1 MWFGCNSVPLSIGWL
16 SGHSGRT
23 EHAQNLFLMEI
34 CHAVLSWCCTG
45 EESFF
50 FFFQW
55 VILCCRNVS
64 KKSEEK
70 NQKSRNKM
78 RCQPRWQTDLE
89 EETLSQICV
98 RTTTVADEDN
108 DSSRWGQLMDCCAP
122 WKMLRLSL
130 KKQFWNTWR
139 GCLLSRVGEDTAL
152 HLDPTPAC
160 PGWEAWDD
168 QHHSSLTGMLSW
180 RWPHS
185 IFQCFLLSS
194 ASRSLLDQR
203 QKPVVSAWKTSVSQ
217 Q

>member
-1 MWFGCNSVPLSIGWL
+1 MCFGCNSVPLSIGWL

-34 CHAVLSWCCTG
+34 CHAALSWCCAG

-64 KKSEEK
+64 KKSGEK

-98 RTTTVADEDN
+98 RTMSVADEDN
-108 DSSRWGQLMDCCAP
+108 DSSRWGQLMDCCTP

-130 KKQFWNTWR
+130 KKQFWN
-139 GCLLSRVGEDTAL
+139 
-152 HLDPTPAC
+152 HLEGLFTEQ
-160 PGWEAWDD
+160 GWWG
-168 QHHSSLTGMLSW
+168 HSSALGPHTSMPWLGGLG
-180 RWPHS
+180 WP
-185 IFQCFLLSS
+185 
-194 ASRSLLDQR
+194 ASQFSYRNAQLQMTSLYF
-203 QKPVVSAWKTSVSQ
+203 SVFPPFFC
-217 Q
+217 